1 MYALLLVFGTI
12 IATAGVALVGSG
24 ISVQDHTFDP
34 SIITPGMIAVV
45 GGFLLIG
52 FGLAVRQLIR
62 IEQALA
68 LRPIGANINA
78 ELAPFVVA
86 AAEPP
91 SAPAIPVSVT
101 PAVELPQPA
110 APAAQSEP
118 ANVASTSSTS
128 AAASLTP
135 AAQEAERLR
144 EKFPSLL
151 RLETAP
157 VVNETEVSLL
167 PKAPTRVE
175 DEAVEAGN
183 LAVARHINGAAK
195 TQPRIDVG
203 VGEAG
208 KPDRSKNFDALWPK
222 RRRLEQAGQV
232 AVAKQAVVEPLN
244 GTAPHPEQVVMP
256 VAPTPISVL
265 KSGVVDGM
273 AYTLYSDGSIEAQL
287 PQGTLR
293 FGSIADLRNH
303 IEQHAS

>member
-34 SIITPGMIAVV
+34 SIITPGMVGIV

-62 IEQALA
+62 IEHTLA
-68 LRPIGANINA
+68 LRPIGANMGA
-78 ELAPFVVA
+78 ELAPLVIA
-86 AAEPP
+86 TAEPP
-91 SAPAIPVSVT
+91 SAPLIPVSVPT
-101 PAVELPQPA
+101 AVELPQPA
-110 APAAQSEP
+110 APVAQPEP
-118 ANVASTSSTS
+118 AAV

-157 VVNETEVSLL
+157 VVEEAEVSLL
-167 PKAPTRVE
+167 PKAPARAEEETAE
-175 DEAVEAGN
+175 TGNAAG
-183 LAVARHINGAAK
+183 ARHVNGVAK
-195 TQPRIDVG
+195 AQPRIDVG
-203 VGEAG
+203 AG
-208 KPDRSKNFDALWPK
+208 QADKPNRSKNFDALWPK
-222 RRRLEQAGQV
+222 RRRSGQGAQV
-232 AVAKQAVVEPLN
+232 AIAQPVLVEPVN
-244 GTAPHPEQVVMP
+244 GAVPHPEQIAV
-256 VAPTPISVL
+256 PTPISVL
-265 KSGVVDGM
+265 KAGVVDGM

-293 FGSIADLRNH
+293 FGSISDLRNH

>member
-34 SIITPGMIAVV
+34 SIITPGMVALV

-52 FGLAVRQLIR
+52 FGLVVRQLIR
-62 IEQALA
+62 IEHTLA
-68 LRPIGANINA
+68 LRPIGANIGA
-78 ELAPFVVA
+78 ELAPLVVTT
-86 AAEPP
+86 AEPP
-91 SAPAIPVSVT
+91 SAPLIPVSVPT
-101 PAVELPQPA
+101 AVELPQPA
-110 APAAQSEP
+110 APVAQPEP
-118 ANVASTSSTS
+118 AAV
-128 AAASLTP
+128 AASLTP

-157 VVNETEVSLL
+157 VVEEAEVSLL
-167 PKAPTRVE
+167 PKAPVRAEEETAE
-175 DEAVEAGN
+175 TGN
-183 LAVARHINGAAK
+183 AASARHANGAAK
-195 TQPRIDVG
+195 VQPRIDAS
-203 VGEAG
+203 AG
-208 KPDRSKNFDALWPK
+208 QADKPNRSKNFDALWPK
-222 RRRLEQAGQV
+222 RRRSGQGAQV
-232 AVAKQAVVEPLN
+232 AIAQPVLVEPVN
-244 GTAPHPEQVVMP
+244 GAVPHPEQIAEP
-256 VAPTPISVL
+256 AASTPISVL
-265 KSGVVDGM
+265 KAGVVDGM

>member
-12 IATAGVALVGSG
+12 IATVGVALVGSG
-24 ISVQDHTFDP
+24 VSVQDHTFDP

-62 IEQALA
+62 IEHALA
-68 LRPIGANINA
+68 LRPNVGTDDVA
-78 ELAPFVVA
+78 EPASLVVA
-86 AAEPP
+86 PAEPA
-91 SAPAIPVSVT
+91 SAPAIPLSVSPV
-101 PAVELPQPA
+101 AEEPQPA
-110 APAAQSEP
+110 AQIEPAAAP
-118 ANVASTSSTS
+118 VT
-128 AAASLTP
+128 AAGMTP

-157 VVNETEVSLL
+157 VVDEAEASLS
-167 PKAPTRVE
+167 PKAPARSEE
-175 DEAVEAGN
+175 DAVENGHA
-183 LAVARHINGAAK
+183 ANGAAK
-195 TQPRIDVG
+195 PRLDVSAG
-203 VGEAG
+203 SAG
-208 KPDRSKNFDALWPK
+208 KPARTGNFDALWPK
-222 RRRLEQAGQV
+222 RRRSVQGAAQMAIV
-232 AVAKQAVVEPLN
+232 QSVPVEPLN
-244 GTAPHPEQVVMP
+244 GAAPHPEQVVPPAPGP
-256 VAPTPISVL
+256 VSVL

-293 FGSIADLRNH
+293 FGSIADLRHH

>member
-34 SIITPGMIAVV
+34 SVITPGMVAVV
-45 GGFLLIG
+45 GGVLLIG

-62 IEQALA
+62 IEHVLA
-68 LRPIGANINA
+68 LRPIGPNIGA
-78 ELAPFVVA
+78 ELAPLVVT

-101 PAVELPQPA
+101 PAIELPQPVA
-110 APAAQSEP
+110 QPEPAAVNS
-118 ANVASTSSTS
+118 
-128 AAASLTP
+128 ASLRP

-157 VVNETEVSLL
+157 VVEEGEVSLL
-167 PKAPTRVE
+167 PKAPARVE
-175 DEAVEAGN
+175 DEAVETGN
-183 LAVARHINGAAK
+183 VAVVRHVNGATKAR
-195 TQPRIDVG
+195 PRIDLG
-203 VGEAG
+203 ASTAG
-208 KPDRSKNFDALWPK
+208 KPDRAKNFDALWPK
-222 RRRLEQAGQV
+222 RKRPGQGAQV
-232 AVAKQAVVEPLN
+232 AAARQVVVEQVN
-244 GTAPHPEQVVMP
+244 GAAPNPEQVVAP
-256 VAPTPISVL
+256 AAPTPISVL